1 VKENRLT
8 GVNYCRLTPFPGTKL
23 YADLE
28 KEGRII
34 DRDWSKYDRQN
45 VVFQPRNFTPRDLQ
59 EKIFWAYSQTY
70 NLRSLWQRR
79 PFSFQHFSL
88 YLVLNFGYMKG
99 LKKMERELRGGK

>member
-1 VKENRLT
+1 M
-8 GVNYCRLTPFPGTKL
+8 
-23 YADLE
+23 
-28 KEGRII
+28 

-45 VVFQPRNFTPRDLQ
+45 VVFQPRHFTPQELQ
-59 EKIFWAYSQTY
+59 EKIFWAYRQTY

-99 LKKMERELRGGK
+99 LKKMEKEVMGGKKTDRRPWTADGRPPAADQRPGTVYR

>member
-1 VKENRLT
+1 
-8 GVNYCRLTPFPGTKL
+8 VNYCRLTPFPGTKL

-28 KEGRII
+28 KEGRIM

-45 VVFQPRNFTPRDLQ
+45 VVFQPRHFTPQELQ
-59 EKIFWAYSQTY
+59 EKIFWAYRQTY

-99 LKKMERELRGGK
+99 LKKMEKEVMERSA